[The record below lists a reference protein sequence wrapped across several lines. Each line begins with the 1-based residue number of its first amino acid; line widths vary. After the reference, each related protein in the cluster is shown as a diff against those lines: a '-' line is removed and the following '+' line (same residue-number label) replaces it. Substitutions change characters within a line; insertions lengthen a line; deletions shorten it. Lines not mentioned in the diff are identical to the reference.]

1 MFIVGVVGF
10 TLASGACG
18 LAATGAQ
25 LVAARLLQGA
35 TGAIMAPQ
43 SLALVQILFSPLER
57 VSRMAM
63 FGIIGGLA
71 AIAGPVLGGMLIE
84 ANLFELGWRVVF

>member
-1 MFIVGVVGF
+1 
-10 TLASGACG
+10 
-18 LAATGAQ
+18 
-25 LVAARLLQGA
+25 
-35 TGAIMAPQ
+35 
-43 SLALVQILFSPLER
+43 
-57 VSRMAM
+57 MAM